1 MNILLDTHIFLWLLT
16 NPGKITKERLSLL
29 ESYTNNVYLS
39 SISVAE
45 LMIKDS
51 IGKINLQFNPI
62 EQAKYIGLE
71 MINFTAKEA
80 ILLKTLPFH
89 HKDPF
94 DRMLVCQSINNSYL
108 LMTDDEKISR
118 YECKQI

>member
-16 NPGKITKERLSLL
+16 NPGKIKKERLSLL

-45 LMIKDS
+45 LMIKHS
-51 IGKINLQFNPI
+51 IGKIDIQFNPI
-62 EQAKYIGLE
+62 EQAKNIGLE
-71 MINFTAKEA
+71 MIDFTAKEA

-94 DRMLVCQSINNSYL
+94 DRILICQSIHNDYL
-108 LMTDDEKISR
+108 FMTNDDKIKQ
-118 YECKQI
+118 YKCKQF